1 MEDISQLLI
10 EAELADALVVDEQKW
25 KVTDL

>member
-10 EAELADALVVDEQKW
+10 EAELADALVVDEQKG